1 VSIGVDSRPHLNVY
15 KMWLKPREAGRGTI
29 KTHFRNIFKLVFFHK
44 LELSKINK
52 MKHISVLEV
61 VYYTPMTQSNINF
74 CVYRI
79 PI

>member
-1 VSIGVDSRPHLNVY
+1 V
-15 KMWLKPREAGRGTI
+15 KAGRGTI

-61 VYYTPMTQSNINF
+61 VYYAPMTQSNINF
-74 CVYRI
+74 CVYHI
-79 PI
+79 PISRFRSRLCFTNSWF